1 MKALKTFTI
10 NFASFAD
17 GEHLFDYQI
26 NNKFFKNFE
35 AALVQNGNIEVK
47 LSLVKFLDSLEFN
60 FNFQGTVVTACDVCT
75 EDFDFPVEGADQV
88 LIKLVSEI
96 PTQEDEFDIVYMK
109 EGISSINIAE
119 MLYEMLMLSI
129 PIRTVHPKNEEGTY
143 ICNPEILK
151 YLEINEDIEVSNEE
165 TNTGDNIN
173 PIWDELKKLK

>member
-10 NFASFAD
+10 NFASLAD

-35 AALVQNGNIEVK
+35 AALVQKGNIEVK
-47 LSLVKFLDSLEFN
+47 LSLVKFLDSLELN
-60 FNFQGTVVTACDVCT
+60 FIFQGTVVTACNICT
-75 EDFDFPVEGADQV
+75 EDFDFPVEGADQI

-96 PTQEDEFDIVYMK
+96 PKQEDEFDIVYMK

-129 PIRTVHPKNEEGTY
+129 PIRTVHPRNEEGKY
-143 ICNPEILK
+143 ICNPEMLK
-151 YLEINEDIEVSNEE
+151 YLEINEDIEASDQEAND
-165 TNTGDNIN
+165 GDNIN